1 MASERV
7 SVECLHAGLGSEQHS
22 LDGGPS
28 ERVRVLHCYRIGFW
42 SVGLTAWLSAAE
54 THAEGGHDTERDELK
69 GRTDPFNV
77 FNNAGTFFR
86 TAEELRMPSV
96 PQIFSILLAPEESE

>member
-28 ERVRVLHCYRIGFW
+28 ERVRVLCCHRIGFW
-42 SVGLTAWLSAAE
+42 GVGLTAWLSAAK
-54 THAEGGHDTERDELK
+54 THAEEELDTERDELK

-77 FNNAGTFFR
+77 FTFFR
-86 TAEELRMPSV
+86 TEEELRMPSV

>member
-28 ERVRVLHCYRIGFW
+28 ERVRVLRCHGIGFW
-42 SVGLTAWLSAAE
+42 AVGLRAWLSAAK
-54 THAEGGHDTERDELK
+54 THAEEELVTERDEVK
-69 GRTDPFNV
+69 GRKDPLKIL
-77 FNNAGTFFR
+77 NNHGTFFR
-86 TAEELRMPSV
+86 DEEALRMPGVSR
-96 PQIFSILLAPEESE
+96 I

>member
-28 ERVRVLHCYRIGFW
+28 ERVRVLRCRRIGFW
-42 SVGLTAWLSAAE
+42 GVGLTAWLSAAK
-54 THAEGGHDTERDELK
+54 THAEEELDTERDELK

-77 FNNAGTFFR
+77 FNNPGTFFR
-86 TAEELRMPSV
+86 TEEELRMPSV
-96 PQIFSILLAPEESE
+96 PQIFSLLLALEESE

>member
-42 SVGLTAWLSAAE
+42 GVGLTTWLSAAK
-54 THAEGGHDTERDELK
+54 THAEEEPDTERDELK

-77 FNNAGTFFR
+77 FNSAGTFFR
-86 TAEELRMPSV
+86 TEEELRMPSV

>member
-7 SVECLHAGLGSEQHS
+7 SVECLHAGLGSDQHS

-28 ERVRVLHCYRIGFW
+28 ERVRVLRCYGIGFW
-42 SVGLTAWLSAAE
+42 GVGLTAWLSAAK
-54 THAEGGHDTERDELK
+54 THAEEELDTQRDELK

-77 FNNAGTFFR
+77 FNNAGTSLR
-86 TAEELRMPSV
+86 TEEELRMPSV
-96 PQIFSILLAPEESE
+96 PQIFSILLPPEATE

>member
-28 ERVRVLHCYRIGFW
+28 ERVRVLRCHRIGFW
-42 SVGLTAWLSAAE
+42 GVGLTAWLSAAK
-54 THAEGGHDTERDELK
+54 THAEEELDTERDELK

-77 FNNAGTFFR
+77 FTFFR
-86 TAEELRMPSV
+86 TEEELRMPSV
-96 PQIFSILLAPEESE
+96 PQIFSLLLAPEESE

>member
-7 SVECLHAGLGSEQHS
+7 SVERLHAGLGSEQHS

-28 ERVRVLHCYRIGFW
+28 ERVRVLRCHGIGFW
-42 SVGLTAWLSAAE
+42 GVGLTAWLSAAK
-54 THAEGGHDTERDELK
+54 THAEEELDTERDELK

-86 TAEELRMPSV
+86 TEEELRMPSV